1 MKALRLVLAG
11 ALILIGAV
19 WFGQGVGWI
28 GGSFMTGSAVWAV
41 IGALCVAGGVLC
53 SVAPRCAAADRRRCP
68 SARLVEDAFDDPACR
83 VV

>member
-28 GGSFMTGSAVWAV
+28 GGSFMTGSAVWAI
-41 IGALCVAGGVLC
+41 IGAVCVAGGAMLVVSTL
-53 SVAPRCAAADRRRCP
+53 
-68 SARLVEDAFDDPACR
+68 RLR
-83 VV
+83 GR